1 MDFIWKSIVV
11 LTAGIL
17 LLRLSGRKSIAQLTI
32 GTTIVM
38 ISIGT
43 IIVQP
48 IVEQS
53 IWKAIMAAA
62 IFVLTLIFIEYL
74 QMKFNMIENFFQ
86 GKSMTIIENGKPVLK
101 NLRKMRM
108 TVDKMETQLRQ
119 KGIKNISDV
128 KTATLEPNGRIGYE
142 LMPDQQPLTVGEF
155 KRLMQMY
162 TSTKHPNPYQQQ
174 KGNLFDEVR
183 TNQHV
188 NKNPENLQ

>member
-1 MDFIWKSIVV
+1 MEFIWKSIVV

-74 QMKFNMIENFFQ
+74 QMKFNMIENLFN
-86 GKSMTIIENGKPVLK
+86 GKSITIIENGKPVEK
-101 NLRKMRM
+101 NMRKIRM
-108 TVDKMETQLRQ
+108 TVDKMESQLRQ

-162 TSTKHPNPYQQQ
+162 LPGQPTIPEQPQ
-174 KGNLFDEVR
+174 KSNLFDEVR
-183 TNQHV
+183 TNQHASR
-188 NKNPENLQ
+188 NPEQLQ